1 MQRNRHSE
9 TSLGT
14 SVVIIGSLLSLFS
27 CLLMGKLFVKTC
39 CTWTTNYRFRK
50 DIEVLE
56 GENKNLEQQ
65 LVYLRSPQYR
75 DKWAKEHEGLMQPGE
90 KVVYIEPHPVQDSL
104 ETAPNKIFSNEKFC
118 CVAQN
123 EINGNGFLWRDFSR
137 SPHGKKSI
145 DNETE
150 KDGNSGE
157 WLVVKISLRSL
168 QNKEK

>member
-14 SVVIIGSLLSLFS
+14 SVVIIGSLFVSLFLAFS
-27 CLLMGKLFVKTC
+27 WGNSLLKHAVLERQITDFE
-39 CTWTTNYRFRK
+39 K

-104 ETAPNKIFSNEKFC
+104 ETAPNKNILER
-118 CVAQN
+118 
-123 EINGNGFLWRDFSR
+123 EILLRRPKRDQWKWFFFGET
-137 SPHGKKSI
+137 SPALLMEKSI

-157 WLVVKISLRSL
+157 
-168 QNKEK
+168 